1 MVIGV
6 LGVGN
11 VHLMGPIVLALAGHF
26 GERPLDIFFW
36 DPDDERLD
44 LADRLARVTFKGMKN
59 PHCLRSTTDFRE
71 FELDITHLI
80 VAADEKAWNRIDNYP
95 FLHFGPSEK
104 IVLNGS
110 ETPLLAIDWPEIKG
124 EKIEVTYQV
133 LRWVNGE
140 EYVANDVENQGP
152 NPLSAWLK
160 TL

>member
-36 DPDDERLD
+36 DPEEERVD
-44 LADRLARVTFKGMKN
+44 LADRLARVAFKGMKN
-59 PHCLRSTTDFRE
+59 PHRLRSGTDYAE
-71 FELDITHLI
+71 FKSAATVLI
-80 VAADEKAWNRIDNYP
+80 VAADAKAWAASDTDINAEQVIA
-95 FLHFGPSEK
+95 
-104 IVLNGS
+104 LNGS
-110 ETPLLAIDWPEIKG
+110 ETTYETLSWPAIKG
-124 EKIEVTYQV
+124 DKMEATYQV

-140 EYVANDVENQGP
+140 EYIANDVENQGP
-152 NPLSAWLK
+152 NPLVAWLK